1 MKKVKSNNQGTWLS
15 IAFVLIVFGIMML
28 VSGRENI
35 KSAFTGAYDIYD
47 VDAEDIKIGD
57 GIKTSIYAVLDT
69 YGTLETTTKNSKT
82 GSVTGRTYH
91 YYYIIPV
98 FNEDDDDTYFMSVKV
113 SSDDKKAF
121 DRIADDT
128 WDVLLGDADYFT
140 DVEFEAEGN
149 IQKLDDEGYEYMV
162 EWFEDM
168 EWFGTDDRDDFE
180 QYLLPICLE
189 LKNLKTTSIMVY
201 VSMGVI
207 LLGVLVIVIHFV
219 RKSNKKKKEASEQAA
234 FNNGYAAASSDNAGS
249 SNSETVQTGTAQT
262 DTTSYANG
270 VDSVLIA
277 GNRVPKAD
285 ADRINGY
292 VAAGDEIT
300 AIREFRDIT
309 GLGINEA
316 KEIIDNW
323 GNYYR

>member
-1 MKKVKSNNQGTWLS
+1 MKKVKSKNQGTWLS
-15 IAFVLIVFGIMML
+15 VAFVLIVFGIMML

-47 VDAEDIKIGD
+47 VDAKDIKIGD

-82 GSVTGRTYH
+82 GNVTGRTYH

-98 FNEDDDDTYFMSVKV
+98 FNEDGDDTYFMSVKV

-140 DVEFEAEGN
+140 DVEFAAEGN

-168 EWFGTDDRDDFE
+168 EWFDSTDRDDFE

-189 LKNLKTTSIMVY
+189 LKDLKTTSIMVY
-201 VSMGVI
+201 ASMGVI
-207 LLGVLVIVIHFV
+207 LLGVLVIVIHFA
-219 RKSNKKKKEASEQAA
+219 RKSNKKKKEAAEQAA
-234 FNNGYAAASSDNAGS
+234 FNNGYAAASADNPGSNAG
-249 SNSETVQTGTAQT
+249 TVQAGTAQT

-277 GNRVPKAD
+277 GNRIPKAD

-309 GLGINEA
+309 GLGMNEA

>member
-1 MKKVKSNNQGTWLS
+1 MKKVKSKNQGTWLS
-15 IAFVLIVFGIMML
+15 VAFVLIVFGIMML

-47 VDAEDIKIGD
+47 VDAKDIKIGD

-82 GSVTGRTYH
+82 GNVTGRTYH

-98 FNEDDDDTYFMSVKV
+98 FNEDGDDTYFMSVKV

-140 DVEFEAEGN
+140 DVEFAAEGN

-168 EWFGTDDRDDFE
+168 EWFDSTDRDDFE

-189 LKNLKTTSIMVY
+189 LKDLKTTSIMVY
-201 VSMGVI
+201 ASMGVI
-207 LLGVLVIVIHFV
+207 LLGVLVIVIC
-219 RKSNKKKKEASEQAA
+219 
-234 FNNGYAAASSDNAGS
+234 
-249 SNSETVQTGTAQT
+249 
-262 DTTSYANG
+262 
-270 VDSVLIA
+270 VLL
-277 GNRVPKAD
+277 NQ
-285 ADRINGY
+285 Y
-292 VAAGDEIT
+292 LQ
-300 AIREFRDIT
+300 F
-309 GLGINEA
+309 
-316 KEIIDNW
+316 
-323 GNYYR
+323 YRHACNFT

>member
-1 MKKVKSNNQGTWLS
+1 MKKVKSKNQGTWLS
-15 IAFVLIVFGIMML
+15 VAFVLIVFGIMML

-47 VDAEDIKIGD
+47 VDAKDIKIGD

-82 GSVTGRTYH
+82 GNVTGRTYH

-140 DVEFEAEGN
+140 DVEFAAEGN

-168 EWFGTDDRDDFE
+168 EWFDSTDRDDFE

-189 LKNLKTTSIMVY
+189 LKDLKTTSIMVY
-201 VSMGVI
+201 ASMGVI
-207 LLGVLVIVIHFV
+207 LLGVLVIVIHFA
-219 RKSNKKKKEASEQAA
+219 RKSNKKKKEAAGQAA
-234 FNNGYAAASSDNAGS
+234 FNNGYAAASADNPGSNAG
-249 SNSETVQTGTAQT
+249 TVHTGTAQT
-262 DTTSYANG
+262 DTTFYANG

-277 GNRVPKAD
+277 GNRVPRAD

>member
-1 MKKVKSNNQGTWLS
+1 MKKVKSKNQGTWLS
-15 IAFVLIVFGIMML
+15 VAFVLIVFGIMML

-47 VDAEDIKIGD
+47 VDAKDIKIGD

-82 GSVTGRTYH
+82 GNVTGRTYH

-140 DVEFEAEGN
+140 DVEFAAEGN

-168 EWFGTDDRDDFE
+168 EWFDSTDRDDFE

-189 LKNLKTTSIMVY
+189 LKDLKTTSIMVY
-201 VSMGVI
+201 ASMGVI
-207 LLGVLVIVIHFV
+207 LLGVLVIVIHFA
-219 RKSNKKKKEASEQAA
+219 RKSNKKKKEAAEQAA
-234 FNNGYAAASSDNAGS
+234 FNNGYAAASADNTGSNAG
-249 SNSETVQTGTAQT
+249 TVQAGTAQT

-277 GNRVPKAD
+277 GSRIPKAD

>member
-1 MKKVKSNNQGTWLS
+1 MKKVKSKNQGTWLS
-15 IAFVLIVFGIMML
+15 VAFVLIVFGIMML

-47 VDAEDIKIGD
+47 VDAKDIKIGD

-82 GSVTGRTYH
+82 GNVTGRTYH

-140 DVEFEAEGN
+140 DVEFAAEGN

-168 EWFGTDDRDDFE
+168 EWFDSTDRDDFE

-189 LKNLKTTSIMVY
+189 LKDLKTTSIMVY
-201 VSMGVI
+201 ASMGVI
-207 LLGVLVIVIHFV
+207 LLGVLVIVIHFA
-219 RKSNKKKKEASEQAA
+219 RKSNKKKKEAAEQAA
-234 FNNGYAAASSDNAGS
+234 FNNGYAAASTDNTGSNAG
-249 SNSETVQTGTAQT
+249 TVQAGTAQT

-277 GNRVPKAD
+277 GSRIPKAD

-309 GLGINEA
+309 GLGVNEA

>member
-1 MKKVKSNNQGTWLS
+1 MKKVKSKNQGTWLS
-15 IAFVLIVFGIMML
+15 VAFVLIVFGIMML

-47 VDAEDIKIGD
+47 VDAKDIKIGD

-82 GSVTGRTYH
+82 GNVTGRTYH

-140 DVEFEAEGN
+140 DVEFAAEGN

-168 EWFGTDDRDDFE
+168 EWFDSTDRDDFE

-189 LKNLKTTSIMVY
+189 LKDLKTTSIMVY
-201 VSMGVI
+201 ASMGVI

-234 FNNGYAAASSDNAGS
+234 FNNGYAAASADNTGSNAG
-249 SNSETVQTGTAQT
+249 TVQAGTAQT

-277 GNRVPKAD
+277 GSRIPKAD